1 MALFGRVNKAAIAT
15 EYGAIEVT
23 AAVGASNVGSTQ
35 IGNYVAYQDGTGR
48 ERMMSLAVI
57 ARARDL
63 ICTTIGGLQLE
74 MYREMWN
81 GDDMEEVPLAPRSWL
96 ARMDKTIPNSTLLS
110 WLADDLIF
118 WGRAFLYV
126 TERTADG
133 YPSNYTRLPSAMC
146 QTLDQQGSVY
156 FGPSNSVMF
165 NGLPIEPRDLIQF
178 ISPMQGILFTGR
190 RTSET
195 AIRIEEA
202 RMRNASSAIP
212 AGVLKQTGGEPLS
225 GQELA
230 DLAAQ
235 FNLARATNQTAALNE
250 FLSYTETNATPDKM
264 LLIDSA
270 DYSARDLGRL
280 LGVPSYLLSVS
291 IGAYSYQSAQQSRMD
306 LWQYACKPIADCIT
320 QTLSSDNNL
329 PKGTMVK
336 FDVDDFL
343 SETYMGGDIEE
354 PSEMMPD
361 PSTPQSP
368 MGAS

>member
-1 MALFGRVNKAAIAT
+1 MGLFNRVNKPAIAT
-15 EYGAIEVT
+15 EYGAVEIA
-23 AAVGASNVGSTQ
+23 AAVGGSNAGASQVD
-35 IGNYVAYQDGTGR
+35 NYISYQNGTGR

-63 ICTTIGGLQLE
+63 ICTTISGLKLE

-81 GDDMEEVPLAPRSWL
+81 GDEMEEVPLAPRAWL
-96 ARMDKTIPNSTLLS
+96 ARMDQSIPNSTLLS

-133 YPSNYTRLPSAMC
+133 YPANYTRLPSAMC
-146 QTLDQQGSVY
+146 QTLDQSGPV
-156 FGPSNSVMF
+156 FFAPSNKVLF
-165 NGLPIEPRDLIQF
+165 NGMEIDSRDLIQF

-190 RTSET
+190 RPAET

-235 FNLARATNQTAALNE
+235 FNLARSTNQTAALNE

-329 PKGTMVK
+329 PRGTMVK

-343 SETYMGGDIEE
+343 SETYMGEDMDK
-354 PSEMMPD
+354 SEMPD
-361 PSTPQSP
+361 EST

>member
-1 MALFGRVNKAAIAT
+1 MGLFNRVNKPAIAT
-15 EYGAIEVT
+15 EYGAIEIT
-23 AAVGASNVGSTQ
+23 AAVGGSNIGSSQ
-35 IGNYVAYQDGTGR
+35 VENYISYQNGSGR

-63 ICTTIGGLQLE
+63 ICTTISGLKLE
-74 MYREMWN
+74 MFREMWN

-96 ARMDKTIPNSTLLS
+96 ARMDQSVPNSTLLS

-118 WGRAFLYV
+118 WGRAYLFV
-126 TERTADG
+126 TERTSDQ
-133 YPSNYTRLPSAMC
+133 YPSSYTRLPAAMV
-146 QTLDQQGSVY
+146 QTLDQSGPVY
-156 FGPSNSVMF
+156 FAPSNKVLF
-165 NGLPIEPRDLIQF
+165 NGMEIDSRDLIQF

-190 RTSET
+190 RPAET

-329 PKGTMVK
+329 PRGTMVK

-343 SETYMGGDIEE
+343 SETYMGGDMEE
-354 PSEMMPD
+354 ESEMPD
-361 PSTPQSP
+361 QST

>member
-1 MALFGRVNKAAIAT
+1 MGLFNRVNRPAIAT
-15 EYGAIEVT
+15 EYGAIEIT
-23 AAVGASNVGSTQ
+23 AAVGGSNIGSSQ
-35 IGNYVAYQDGTGR
+35 VENYISYQNGSGR

-63 ICTTIGGLQLE
+63 ICTTISGLKLE

-81 GDDMEEVPLAPRSWL
+81 GDEMEEVPLAPRAWL
-96 ARMDKTIPNSTLLS
+96 ARMDQSVPNSTLLS

-118 WGRAFLYV
+118 WGRAYLFV
-126 TERTADG
+126 TERTSDQ
-133 YPSNYTRLPSAMC
+133 YPSSYTRLPAAMV
-146 QTLDQQGSVY
+146 QTLDQSGPVY
-156 FGPSNSVMF
+156 FAPSNKVLF
-165 NGLPIEPRDLIQF
+165 NGMEIDPRNLIQF

-190 RTSET
+190 RPAET

-329 PKGTMVK
+329 PRGTCVA

-343 SETYMGGDIEE
+343 SETYMGGDMEE
-354 PSEMMPD
+354 SEMPD
-361 PSTPQSP
+361 QST

>member
-1 MALFGRVNKAAIAT
+1 
-15 EYGAIEVT
+15 
-23 AAVGASNVGSTQ
+23 
-35 IGNYVAYQDGTGR
+35 
-48 ERMMSLAVI
+48 
-57 ARARDL
+57 
-63 ICTTIGGLQLE
+63 
-74 MYREMWN
+74 
-81 GDDMEEVPLAPRSWL
+81 
-96 ARMDKTIPNSTLLS
+96 
-110 WLADDLIF
+110 
-118 WGRAFLYV
+118 
-126 TERTADG
+126 
-133 YPSNYTRLPSAMC
+133 MC
-146 QTLDQQGSVY
+146 QTLDQSGPVY
-156 FGPSNSVMF
+156 FAPSNKVLF
-165 NGLPIEPRDLIQF
+165 NGMEIDSRDLIQF

-190 RTSET
+190 RPAET

-235 FNLARATNQTAALNE
+235 FNLARSTNQTAALNE

-329 PKGTMVK
+329 PRGTMVK

-343 SETYMGGDIEE
+343 SETYMGGDMEE
-354 PSEMMPD
+354 VEMPD
-361 PSTPQSP
+361 EST

>member
-1 MALFGRVNKAAIAT
+1 MAFFNRMNKPAIAT
-15 EYGAIEVT
+15 EYGPINVT
-23 AAVGASNVGSTQ
+23 AAVGGSNAGASQVE
-35 IGNYVAYQDGTGR
+35 NYISYQNGTGR
-48 ERMMSLAVI
+48 ERMLSLAVI

-63 ICTTIGGLQLE
+63 ICTTIGGLKLE

-81 GDDMEEVPLAPRSWL
+81 GDEMEEVPLAPRSWL
-96 ARMDKTIPNSTLLS
+96 ARMDQSIPNSTLLS

-126 TERTADG
+126 NERTSDQ
-133 YPSNYTRLPSAMC
+133 YPMSYTRLPAAMV
-146 QTLDQQGSVY
+146 QTLDQGGPVY
-156 FGPSNSVMF
+156 FAPSNQVLF
-165 NGLPIEPRDLIQF
+165 NGMEIDSRDLIQF

-190 RTSET
+190 RPAET

-250 FLSYTETNATPDKM
+250 FLSYTETSATPDKM
-264 LLIDSA
+264 MLIESA

-329 PKGTMVK
+329 PHGTYVK

-343 SETYMGGDIEE
+343 SESYMGGDTEE
-354 PSEMMPD
+354 SSEDMPD
-361 PSTPQSP
+361 QST

>member
-1 MALFGRVNKAAIAT
+1 MGLFNRVNRPAIAT
-15 EYGAIEVT
+15 EYGAVEIA
-23 AAVGASNVGSTQ
+23 AAVGGSNAGASQVD
-35 IGNYVAYQDGTGR
+35 NYISYQNGTGR

-63 ICTTIGGLQLE
+63 ICTTISGLKLE

-81 GDDMEEVPLAPRSWL
+81 GDEMEEVPVAPRAWL
-96 ARMDKTIPNSTLLS
+96 ARMDQSIPNSTLLS

-133 YPSNYTRLPSAMC
+133 YPANYTRLPSAMC
-146 QTLDQQGSVY
+146 QTLDQSGPV
-156 FGPSNSVMF
+156 FFAPSNKVLF
-165 NGLPIEPRDLIQF
+165 NGMEIDSRDLIQF

-190 RTSET
+190 RPAET

-235 FNLARATNQTAALNE
+235 FNLARSTNQTAALNE

-329 PKGTMVK
+329 PRGTMVK

-343 SETYMGGDIEE
+343 SETYMGEDMDE
-354 PSEMMPD
+354 SEMPD
-361 PSTPQSP
+361 EST

>member
-1 MALFGRVNKAAIAT
+1 MGFFNRVNKPAIAT
-15 EYGAIEVT
+15 EYGAIEIT
-23 AAVGASNVGSTQ
+23 AAVGGSNAGASQVDNYISYQNGS
-35 IGNYVAYQDGTGR
+35 GR

-63 ICTTIGGLQLE
+63 ICTTISGLNLE

-81 GDDMEEVPLAPRSWL
+81 GDEMEEVPLAPRSWL
-96 ARMDKTIPNSTLLS
+96 ARMDQSIPNSTLLS

-118 WGRAFLYV
+118 WGRAYLYV
-126 TERTADG
+126 TERTSDQ
-133 YPSNYTRLPSAMC
+133 YPSSYTRLPAAMV
-146 QTLDQQGSVY
+146 QTLDQSGPV
-156 FGPSNSVMF
+156 FFAPSNKVLF
-165 NGLPIEPRDLIQF
+165 NGMEIDSRDLIQF

-190 RTSET
+190 RPAET

-235 FNLARATNQTAALNE
+235 FNLARSTNQTAALNE

-291 IGAYSYQSAQQSRMD
+291 IGAYSYQSAFQSRLD
-306 LWQYACKPIADCIT
+306 LWTYACKPIADCIT

-329 PKGTMVK
+329 PRGTMVK

-343 SETYMGGDIEE
+343 SETYMSEDMDE
-354 PSEMMPD
+354 SEMPD
-361 PSTPQSP
+361 EST